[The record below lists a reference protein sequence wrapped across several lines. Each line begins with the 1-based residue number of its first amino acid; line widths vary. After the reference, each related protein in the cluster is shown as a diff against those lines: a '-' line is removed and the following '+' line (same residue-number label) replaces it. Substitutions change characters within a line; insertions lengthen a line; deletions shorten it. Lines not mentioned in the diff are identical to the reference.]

1 MVVTLNYIIEKFKEF
16 ATKHYSISSIEIDEY
31 DNFKSENHQY
41 PLMYLLDDSPVFTPS
56 LVKPKFIVMFLDR
69 VVDKIPSY
77 QVRSEMLMIV
87 EDFITEF
94 SSENSDIYNFEV
106 DYSNI
111 EAKAIYDKMLQDTV
125 TGYRLEITIEVFS
138 SKNLNTVGI
147 NG

>member
-16 ATKHYSISSIEIDEY
+16 ATNHYSISSIEIDEY

-106 DYSNI
+106 DYNNI

>member
-111 EAKAIYDKMLQDTV
+111 EAKAVYDKMLQDTV

-138 SKNLNTVGI
+138 SKNLNTVSI